1 MESRKQKDLSE
12 VQEAEAGAEKIHR
25 KVHIDLGGIIFF
37 GVTLIAF
44 MFWSRLK

>member
-12 VQEAEAGAEKIHR
+12 VQEAEAEKIHR

-37 GVTLIAF
+37 GVMLIAF
-44 MFWSRLK
+44 MVWSWLK